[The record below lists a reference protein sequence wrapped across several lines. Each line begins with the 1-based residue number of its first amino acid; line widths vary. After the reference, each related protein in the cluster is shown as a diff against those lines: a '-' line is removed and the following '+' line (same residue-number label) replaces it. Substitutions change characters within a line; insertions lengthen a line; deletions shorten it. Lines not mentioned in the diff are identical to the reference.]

1 MNKEEGFI
9 GTSMRRDQYV
19 CDCSDIDDV
28 IVFTKD
34 CKVVITKVG
43 AKTFVGKNII
53 HAAVFKKKDKR
64 TIYNMIYKDGDKNY
78 YYLKRFAVSG
88 VTRDKQY
95 ELSSSSKLSNVVY
108 FSANPN
114 GEAEV
119 VSILLRQSQK
129 IKKIKWDIDF
139 SNYLIKGRSSR
150 GNIVTKNTINKI
162 ELKTRGVST
171 LKPRKIWFDDA
182 IQRLNVD
189 GRGDLL
195 GEFNGE
201 DKLLIVRQNGMV
213 KTISPEITTR
223 FSEDMIILE
232 KWIPKKPLSAIYF
245 DAIKETYFLKR
256 FLIENENKEEIF
268 ISEHKKSFLEIIS
281 TDWKP
286 VIELVFNKLRNKD
299 QKPNQQIIVEDFI
312 NIKGIKAQGNKL
324 TNLKIKQINLLEPI
338 EYLPPIEVAAN
349 DIEVVEENELITNKI
364 NDTKQEEEDK
374 GQISLF

>member
-1 MNKEEGFI
+1 MFQLKKLKWDLDF
-9 GTSMRRDQYV
+9 
-19 CDCSDIDDV
+19 SDILV
-28 IVFTKD
+28 
-34 CKVVITKVG
+34 
-43 AKTFVGKNII
+43 
-53 HAAVFKKKDKR
+53 
-64 TIYNMIYKDGDKNY
+64 
-78 YYLKRFAVSG
+78 
-88 VTRDKQY
+88 
-95 ELSSSSKLSNVVY
+95 
-108 FSANPN
+108 
-114 GEAEV
+114 
-119 VSILLRQSQK
+119 
-129 IKKIKWDIDF
+129 
-139 SNYLIKGRSSR
+139 KGRDSK
-150 GNIVTKNTINKI
+150 GNIVSKYAVKRI
-162 ELKTRGVST
+162 ELKEKGLST

-338 EYLPPIEVAAN
+338 EYFPPIEVAAK